1 MAGLEQEKSF
11 GERNGERARNVG
23 LVLVVVGFVPALN
36 FLIVPAL
43 GFAAGGEV
51 VRRVSKPKQPQYAG

>member
-11 GERNGERARNVG
+11 GERNGERVRNVSLLFMAVG
-23 LVLVVVGFVPALN
+23 LVPGLN
-36 FLIVPAL
+36 FLIFPSLVV
-43 GFAAGGEV
+43 AGGGEA